1 MAQTGIAES
10 ETISGAAPITKNLM
24 KSQRLANIMI
34 DPNLSSQ
41 GTGNAESE
49 ILTSGAAATSES
61 TEEIRK
67 KIS

>member
-1 MAQTGIAES
+1 V
-10 ETISGAAPITKNLM
+10 